1 MRLMNR
7 WFEANGEN
15 SDVVISSRV
24 RLARNLPQYN
34 FSHKLK
40 NSDAKRMVDDT
51 LMKIK
56 EMAEFESYSSYNFEN
71 LDQFQKIAMLER
83 HVISPFLINQNVA
96 AGLVSPDENISI
108 MLNEEDHIRIQAFV
122 AGSDMETAYKNA
134 DVIDDCLSNVVE
146 YAYNSKYGY
155 LTTCP
160 SNVGTGMRA
169 SYMLH
174 LPALSGT
181 NKLNGLA
188 SEIGRFGLTIRSIY
202 GEGTRGLG
210 DIYQISNQV
219 TLGFSEGEIIDNL
232 SNIVYQIIQQ
242 ERTARRQYISRKRVS
257 AEDVVYRSY
266 GVLKYSRKISIK
278 DAMALLSELRM
289 GLEQGLLKVAKN
301 DGFTIYNIMIGIQP
315 ANLQLIA
322 ERELTEEEIDIG
334 RAKFIRE
341 NLPLIQ

>member
-1 MRLMNR
+1 MNR
-7 WFEANGEN
+7 WFEENGEN

-24 RLARNLPQYN
+24 RLARNLPKYN
-34 FSHKLK
+34 FSLKLNNK
-40 NSDAKRMVDDT
+40 DAKSLVDDT
-51 LMKIK
+51 LIK
-56 EMAEFESYSSYNFEN
+56 LKGIEELKRYTSYNFEN

-83 HVISPFLINQNVA
+83 HVISPYLMNQTIA

-108 MLNEEDHIRIQAFV
+108 MINEEDHIRIQAFA
-122 AGSDMETAYKNA
+122 AGSDMDSAYKSA
-134 DVIDDCLSNVVE
+134 DVIDDYLSNVVE

-181 NKLNGLA
+181 DKLSGLA
-188 SEIGRFGLTIRSIY
+188 SEIGRFGLKIHGIY
-202 GEGTRGLG
+202 GEGTKAMG

-219 TLGFSEGEIIDNL
+219 TLGFSENEIIDNL
-232 SNIVYQIIQQ
+232 SNIVYQIVQQ

-257 AEDVVYRSY
+257 AEDVAYRSY

-289 GLEQGLLKVAKN
+289 GLEQGLLKLADE
-301 DGFTIYNIMIGIQP
+301 DGFSTYNIMIGIQP
-315 ANLQLIA
+315 ANLQLIS
-322 ERELTEEEIDIG
+322 ERELSEEEIDIK
-334 RAKFIRE
+334 RARFIRE